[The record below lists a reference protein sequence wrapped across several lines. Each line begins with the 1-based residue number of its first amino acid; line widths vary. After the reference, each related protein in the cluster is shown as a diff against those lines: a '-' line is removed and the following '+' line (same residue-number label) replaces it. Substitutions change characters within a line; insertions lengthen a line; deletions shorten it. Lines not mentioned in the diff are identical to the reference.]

1 MSVGVELLW
10 PLAHPAALVGGRLDG
25 VVGLDA
31 RSRQRHELV
40 PVIAPPQS
48 RVDAR
53 YEPIHLD
60 DLHKTKPQGL

>member
-1 MSVGVELLW
+1 
-10 PLAHPAALVGGRLDG
+10 
-25 VVGLDA
+25 
-31 RSRQRHELV
+31 V

-48 RVDAR
+48 RVNAR